1 MFCPFPATTY
11 QTPPVVWLT
20 PQKPPIS
27 PVPEF
32 VEFTV
37 VPAIVCPQ
45 TIGVAL
51 QTKSFDGATGPEQD
65 RHSMVDV
72 PQDDAVPQDE
82 FVL

>member
-1 MFCPFPATTY
+1 M
-11 QTPPVVWLT
+11 
-20 PQKPPIS
+20 
-27 PVPEF
+27 
-32 VEFTV
+32 EFTV
-37 VPAIVCPQ
+37 VPVIVCPQ

-65 RHSMVDV
+65 KHSMVEV

>member
-1 MFCPFPATTY
+1 M
-11 QTPPVVWLT
+11 
-20 PQKPPIS
+20 
-27 PVPEF
+27 F

-37 VPAIVCPQ
+37 VPAIVCPH

-51 QTKSFDGATGPEQD
+51 QTKSFDGAAGAEQE
-65 RHSMVDV
+65 RHSIVEV